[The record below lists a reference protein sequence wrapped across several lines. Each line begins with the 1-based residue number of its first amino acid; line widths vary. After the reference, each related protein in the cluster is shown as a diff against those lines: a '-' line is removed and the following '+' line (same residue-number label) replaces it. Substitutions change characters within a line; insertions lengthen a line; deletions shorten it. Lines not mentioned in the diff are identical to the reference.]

1 MSPAS
6 DPSSSASNPSVP
18 QRPVPPKPPKPPV
31 IREVIPKKAATPPA
45 PAAATATPATDDR
58 AATPRPMPG
67 RPKPSRPMPKRL
79 PEVTHLPSTAEAL
92 ALGAQTLPGVTADA
106 CPVPP
111 PSEPMQYRA
120 IGLVRGRY
128 VPSEE
133 QFTQGKVLAADGT
146 EIDAVLL
153 GRVMSLIRN
162 HVDLEVDHLWVAYP
176 RTRTEDLHVQIVG
189 IWEPETL
196 KRGGA
201 DRAAATEAVAEVEAE
216 PEVKGAEDPSP
227 SAPGVADPEAV
238 TPADEKADGSP
249 DEAIADQADGK
260 ADATTDATVED
271 KAGEGTGATTD
282 DGADGN
288 AQAAPAIAPLQSIG
302 ENQFSIRGAVVHQSQ
317 EESCVTVKIRQT
329 PRSEKQKAKAF
340 KIRLEGQLS
349 ERPTGYFW
357 DLVAERRGNQ
367 LALVAATAI
376 APLPPQKRKPFQK
389 GGPKGKPRSQDERG
403 DRGPREDRPRTGNR
417 SNRPERSE
425 RPERTGNRPP
435 RKP

>member
-6 DPSSSASNPSVP
+6 DPSSSASNSSVP
-18 QRPVPPKPPKPPV
+18 QRPVPPKPPKPPI
-31 IREVIPKKAATPPA
+31 IREVVPKRPAAPPA
-45 PAAATATPATDDR
+45 PEPAVVTGDR
-58 AATPRPMPG
+58 AVPRPSPG
-67 RPKPSRPMPKRL
+67 RPKPSRPTPKRL
-79 PEVTHLPSTAEAL
+79 PEVEHLPKTDVVL

-162 HVDLEVDHLWVAYP
+162 HVDLERDHLWVAYP

-196 KRGGA
+196 KREDGGGGSAPEATPDTATAEAPDATAETTTTATAEATKPA
-201 DRAAATEAVAEVEAE
+201 DAAT
-216 PEVKGAEDPSP
+216 
-227 SAPGVADPEAV
+227 
-238 TPADEKADGSP
+238 KADVKADITP
-249 DEAIADQADGK
+249 EPKAPETAIA
-260 ADATTDATVED
+260 
-271 KAGEGTGATTD
+271 
-282 DGADGN
+282 
-288 AQAAPAIAPLQSIG
+288 APQSIG

-317 EESCVTVKIRQT
+317 EESCVTIKIRQT
-329 PRSEKQKAKAF
+329 PRSPKQKAKAF
-340 KIRLEGQLS
+340 KIRLEGLLS

-389 GGPKGKPRSQDERG
+389 GGPKGKPRAQGDYG
-403 DRGPREDRPRTGNR
+403 DRAPRDDRPRPNR
-417 SNRPERSE
+417 SDRPE
-425 RPERTGNRPP
+425 RPERTGTRPP
-435 RKP
+435 RTPRPEE